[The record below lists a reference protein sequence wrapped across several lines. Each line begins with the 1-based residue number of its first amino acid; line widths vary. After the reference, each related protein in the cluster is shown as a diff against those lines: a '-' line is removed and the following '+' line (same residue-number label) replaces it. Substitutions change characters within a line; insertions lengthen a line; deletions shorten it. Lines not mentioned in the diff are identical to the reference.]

1 MKNGSEI
8 STNPHRAADWLIEQ
22 ANEMSSENGGD
33 CMRADLFFA
42 MAYPHVKQSL
52 RGQNAQTLFV
62 IAIAEAL
69 EKSQP
74 AWYSGTGNA
83 E

>member
-62 IAIAEAL
+62 IAVAEAL
-69 EKSQP
+69 EKSKP
-74 AWYSGTGNA
+74 AWV
-83 E
+83 

>member
-62 IAIAEAL
+62 IAVAEAL
-69 EKSQP
+69 ELSLIHI
-74 AWYSGTGNA
+74 
-83 E
+83 

>member
-62 IAIAEAL
+62 IAVAEAL
-69 EKSQP
+69 EKSKP
-74 AWYSGTGNA
+74 AWYSGTENA
-83 E
+83 A